1 MNETFG
7 LCGIWQEMGPFV
19 KMSQTAGEEIT
30 TERKNV
36 RAIAE
41 M

>member
-1 MNETFG
+1 MNVTFG

-19 KMSQTAGEEIT
+19 KMSQTEGEEIT
-30 TERKNV
+30 AEGKIV

-41 M
+41 R